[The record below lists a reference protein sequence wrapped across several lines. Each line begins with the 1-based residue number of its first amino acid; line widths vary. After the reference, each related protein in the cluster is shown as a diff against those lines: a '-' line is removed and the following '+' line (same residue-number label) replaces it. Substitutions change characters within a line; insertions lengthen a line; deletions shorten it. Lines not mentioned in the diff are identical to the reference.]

1 LIPATCYFTSD
12 RFDEVIIEGTGKVIY
27 PMFALKLYCAK
38 RDGPLAIASGLE
50 RQDAGEPQA
59 GMPALRTM
67 KLALK
72 YGIFV
77 TLIIAA
83 WVALKHFVLHL
94 ESQSAQF
101 ADLAIFNLTAITG
114 LALGMREKRTTNGG
128 RLTFGDG
135 LFTGIKIA
143 VTYAILTSVYFAL
156 LLATV
161 GPKLMQQEGETSV
174 VKAFLGV
181 SIGFALFGTVFS
193 AIIAL
198 VLRKR

>member
-1 LIPATCYFTSD
+1 
-12 RFDEVIIEGTGKVIY
+12 
-27 PMFALKLYCAK
+27 
-38 RDGPLAIASGLE
+38 
-50 RQDAGEPQA
+50 
-59 GMPALRTM
+59 M

-72 YGIFV
+72 YGILV
-77 TLIIAA
+77 TLVIAA

-101 ADLAIFNLTAITG
+101 ADLAIFNLAAIAG
-114 LALGMREKRTTNGG
+114 LALGMREKRKRNGG
-128 RLTFGDG
+128 TLTFGDG
-135 LFTGIKIA
+135 LITGIKIA

-174 VKAFLGV
+174 LKAFLGV

>member
-1 LIPATCYFTSD
+1 
-12 RFDEVIIEGTGKVIY
+12 
-27 PMFALKLYCAK
+27 
-38 RDGPLAIASGLE
+38 
-50 RQDAGEPQA
+50 
-59 GMPALRTM
+59 M

-72 YGIFV
+72 YGTLV
-77 TLIIAA
+77 TLVVAA

-101 ADLAIFNLTAITG
+101 ADLAIFNLTAIAG
-114 LALGMREKRTTNGG
+114 LVLGISEKRKTNGG
-128 RLTFGDG
+128 TLTFGDG
-135 LFTGIKIA
+135 LITGVKIA
-143 VTYAILTSVYFAL
+143 VTYAILTSAYFAL

-161 GPKLMQQEGETSV
+161 GPKLRQQEGETSV

-193 AIIAL
+193 VIIAL